1 MVKTY
6 KDKLIEHIEAL
17 NKSYDNVILLLNDDL
32 EKDEK
37 TSKVSMKDD
46 KKKTFAEG
54 VMKLGEA
61 SEYLLVKI
69 KQKNEELDSLNKKG
83 KGEKETPQKEGKGDH
98 GMNQHLE

>member
-32 EKDEK
+32 EKDDEDN
-37 TSKVSMKDD
+37 VLMKDD

-61 SEYLLVKI
+61 SEYLLI
-69 KQKNEELDSLNKKG
+69 KQKNEEIDSLNKKV

>member
-6 KDKLIEHIEAL
+6 KVKLIEHIEGL

-32 EKDEK
+32 EKDDEDNV
-37 TSKVSMKDD
+37 TMKDD

-61 SEYLLVKI
+61 SEYLLNKI
-69 KQKNEELDSLNKKG
+69 KEKNEELDSLNKKG
-83 KGEKETPQKEGKGDH
+83 KGEKETPTKESKGDH
-98 GMNQHLE
+98 DMNQHLE